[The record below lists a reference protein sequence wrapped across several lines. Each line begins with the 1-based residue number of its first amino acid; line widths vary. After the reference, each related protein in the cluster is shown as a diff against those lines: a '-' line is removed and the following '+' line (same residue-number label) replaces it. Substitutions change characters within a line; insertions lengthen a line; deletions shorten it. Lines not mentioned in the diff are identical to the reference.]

1 MPYDL
6 NRLSLLI
13 VESDPAV
20 TATWR
25 RLLTT
30 LKIRNARF
38 VPGVAQA
45 WTLLGG
51 LPKDEPGFDVVV
63 CRWELA
69 GEDGLG
75 LVRRLRRDGTSPQPF
90 LPVMLVTQ
98 TVTRERVGQALQAGV
113 HEILVLPLVPK
124 AVETRLRE
132 IVERP
137 RKFIRNDSYFGP
149 DRRRQ
154 VRPGYA
160 GPFRRVSDKS

>member
-6 NRLSLLI
+6 SRLALLI

-20 TATWR
+20 VTTWR

-30 LKIRNARF
+30 LKIRDARF
-38 VPGVAQA
+38 VPGVTQA
-45 WTLLGG
+45 WALLSNSQD
-51 LPKDEPGFDVVV
+51 DESAFDIVIS
-63 CRWELA
+63 RWELA
-69 GEDGLG
+69 GDDGLN
-75 LVRRLRRDGTSPQPF
+75 LVRRLRRDEASPSPF
-90 LPVMLVTQ
+90 LPVVLVTQ
-98 TVTRERVGQALQAGV
+98 TVTRERVLQALQAGV
-113 HEILVLPLVPK
+113 HEILVLPLAPK

-154 VRPGYA
+154 LRPGYA
-160 GPFRRVSDKS
+160 GPFRRAVDRD